1 MLTREEVEKLL
12 TDVRRRREE
21 AEAEAGHAAERLAR
35 LASGLT
41 PLGQVDAEQLRASA
55 DTFADAL
62 ERMRALEQ
70 FARDL
75 RALLM

>member
-1 MLTREEVEKLL
+1 MLTREDLEKLL
-12 TDVRRRREE
+12 ADLRRRREE
-21 AEAEAGHAAERLAR
+21 AEAEAGQAAERLAR

-41 PLGQVDAEQLRASA
+41 PLAELDPDQLRATS
-55 DTFADAL
+55 DTFADSVQ
-62 ERMRALEQ
+62 RMHDLGE

>member
-1 MLTREEVEKLL
+1 MLTREDVEKLL
-12 TDVRRRREE
+12 ADLRRRREE
-21 AEAEAGHAAERLAR
+21 AEAEAGQAAERLAR

-41 PLGQVDAEQLRASA
+41 PLAELDPDQLRAAA
-55 DTFADAL
+55 DTFADSVQ
-62 ERMRALEQ
+62 RMKELGE